1 MSPRAFQTILVA
13 SMGSKD
19 RLELESKVLAAA
31 LKQSH
36 ARGDTSGVSLAH
48 KQIFLLLRQQQ
59 AADKGSSDTGDQTA
73 NRSPEPQP
81 QPAEQPRYTS
91 VGTESV
97 TDVNAVIEPSGL
109 HEKPKKMKK
118 RVMPDIVWGD
128 DAGSEDSSE
137 DSGTQTVQTEP
148 STDEGVGIAAQTA
161 PQATPVE
168 PAEIPPQQD
177 SQTDGI
183 DLSASAEIDLSE
195 SGDFESHVPGQP
207 LMMDGDKAAFDAYGI
222 LRVEQ
227 IASFE
232 EIHRS
237 FLFLVRR
244 VLMGLKKAKK
254 KQRRPLLEELQNLW
268 IAHDIL
274 SDPVTRTDFDFR
286 ILGLRGAPDV
296 IIHSAPEDK
305 ADSISSR
312 TPLRIGELMQCAGLL
327 EPTELEIAA
336 DMHRAMPEMLFG
348 AFLVKQ
354 GFISEEDL
362 QQVLM
367 GQRLLKNGNLTV
379 GHYQMCMKLWRESQ
393 TPIEE
398 TAVSEGYISQAE
410 MERIVASGLRDTAG
424 VPAYEGGG
432 NVNRGPAARINTE
445 EAAKRVFRAERA
457 VPQWKDQL
465 DWSEPEAIE
474 EYVAEDRE
482 QEAIRKPIRNNLDI
496 EGVTDPSENKAK
508 DPGKKTL
515 RRLMEGLHSP
525 EQPNVE
531 DGAPPAKSLKSILSS
546 GADAQGQVRVERLA
560 APTPVEELSGAFAN
574 LDSVDETPIA
584 ETVAEHVAQPEAEPV
599 VDEPSRPKPGRP
611 NIDFTIGGSDDDITG
626 DVAPAAYDD
635 SSIVETQALETPG
648 LEIRTAEQASSA
660 DAVAQ
665 MFEEDGEVQTGSDAP
680 NSVSDET
687 TSEQLAV
694 APSLALSEVEHS
706 TARPTTDVPL
716 PRVVMEE
723 RAKRPADDE
732 EDNVFGEVDYDDED
746 DADSEIDL
754 GFIPDAV
761 TEVRSAEPVAA
772 PQSAQTVADPV
783 PESPAVNMDDLLD
796 FSTPIADSE
805 AAEAAA
811 RAAEE
816 DAADRAGIR
825 TVLDEAFNGVKV
837 PELPAQAPPPEEVLA
852 RRAEAEASFEAIAE
866 EESQMQ
872 SGVYPI
878 ANLEDSQENIEVVP
892 PVSTEPAD
900 VLSEAGATD
909 ESVPP
914 AGSSSDN
921 VTNTGVNLTA
931 GLLQSLDATIS
942 VNESSFKALNEHA
955 KKEQMKQHVGDEGF
969 VIPRGI
975 ERAPRDPQEETAP
988 QIPAVQPVPPE
999 MSQEMTMDFQN
1010 PLEVYAASESTKAT
1024 VSMDVSPVNLAD
1036 NEVEA
1041 PATNVKSFGSLNR
1054 RPNFASSQKEPPQL
1068 DVETAL
1074 STNDKAD
1081 SEENSKDP
1089 SAADENVPGQTEDEN
1104 AVDHSIGDETAG
1116 GGEAVGISP
1125 QEDPQDRLKSGE
1137 WQIVYKLQGSLADV
1151 FLSEDAEPDMPKM
1164 RPRLTEIDSIIPSS
1178 IAKLTKSDAD
1188 DRSDETSDAEDK
1200 SDASSK
1206 DATKSGDKKQSDKPV
1221 IKPVSNNYYRN
1232 DSSGK
1237 KSEDKGE

>member
-1 MSPRAFQTILVA
+1 
-13 SMGSKD
+13 MGSKD

-59 AADKGSSDTGDQTA
+59 TAEKGASADTGDQTE
-73 NRSPEPQP
+73 NRPASAPEPAAP
-81 QPAEQPRYTS
+81 PKYSS

-128 DAGSEDSSE
+128 DATSDETAESSPVEASSQVGPAAEVQSQAVSSE
-137 DSGTQTVQTEP
+137 AHEPDAKLGADVQGEAQSDDSGLA
-148 STDEGVGIAAQTA
+148 D
-161 PQATPVE
+161 
-168 PAEIPPQQD
+168 
-177 SQTDGI
+177 
-183 DLSASAEIDLSE
+183 
-195 SGDFESHVPGQP
+195 SGDFVSHAPGENLTAES
-207 LMMDGDKAAFDAYGI
+207 DKSAFDAYGI
-222 LRVEQ
+222 LQVEQ

-305 ADSISSR
+305 VDSISSR

-393 TPIEE
+393 TPIEN
-398 TAVSEGYISQAE
+398 TAVAEGFVSQSE
-410 MERIVASGLRDTAG
+410 MERIVAAGLRDTAG
-424 VPAYEGGG
+424 VPAYEGGAG
-432 NVNRGPAARINTE
+432 ANRGAAARINTE

-482 QEAIRKPIRNNLDI
+482 QEQIRKPIRNNLDI
-496 EGVTDPSENKAK
+496 EGVTDNQAK
-508 DPGKKTL
+508 DPGKKSL
-515 RRLMEGLHSP
+515 RRLMEGIHSP
-525 EQPNVE
+525 DQPNIE
-531 DGAPPAKSLKSILSS
+531 DGGPAGASLKSILSS
-546 GADAQGQVRVERLA
+546 GDAPMQGQVRIDRLA
-560 APTPVEELSGAFAN
+560 ASAPAEEV
-574 LDSVDETPIA
+574 VD
-584 ETVAEHVAQPEAEPV
+584 TVANIEEPATSDTPPPASAAPSVPEAPK
-599 VDEPSRPKPGRP
+599 PKPGRP
-611 NIDFTIGGSDDDITG
+611 NIDFTIGGSEDDTASG
-626 DVAPAAYDD
+626 DSPVPYAD

-648 LEIRTAEQASSA
+648 L
-660 DAVAQ
+660 Q
-665 MFEEDGEVQTGSDAP
+665 MRASDAMTAREAVTEIFAEAGDSDTRVGSP
-680 NSVSDET
+680 DSVSDET
-687 TSEQLAV
+687 TSEELAV
-694 APSLALSEVEHS
+694 DSSSALYATEHP
-706 TARPTTDVPL
+706 TARPTTEVPI

-723 RAKRPADDE
+723 KSQHSIAEHDE
-732 EDNVFGEVDYDDED
+732 NVFGEVDYDDED
-746 DADSEIDL
+746 DADGEIDL
-754 GFIPDAV
+754 GFVPDERAPAAETKAEKPDGGAV
-761 TEVRSAEPVAA
+761 VQSAAEPEPSSV
-772 PQSAQTVADPV
+772 S
-783 PESPAVNMDDLLD
+783 MDDLLD

-805 AAEAAA
+805 AAEAAK
-811 RAAEE
+811 RVAE
-816 DAADRAGIR
+816 DTDGADRSGIK

-837 PELPAQAPPPEEVLA
+837 PELPPQAPAPEEILA
-852 RRAEAEASFEAIAE
+852 RRAAAEANFEAIAE

-878 ANLEDSQENIEVVP
+878 ANLDEDVAAGESDSVKGVDSVAAQLPNNPTSEP
-892 PVSTEPAD
+892 ST
-900 VLSEAGATD
+900 
-909 ESVPP
+909 
-914 AGSSSDN
+914 SSA
-921 VTNTGVNLTA
+921 TGVNLSSN
-931 GLLQSLDATIS
+931 LLQSLDSTIS
-942 VNESSFKALNEHA
+942 VNESSFKAVNEHA
-955 KKEQMKQHVGDEGF
+955 KKEQMKQHVGEEGF

-975 ERAPRDPQEETAP
+975 ERVPLESQVETAP
-988 QIPAVQPVPPE
+988 QIPATPVPE
-999 MSQEMTMDFQN
+999 VSQEMTIDLHN
-1010 PLEVYAASESTKAT
+1010 PLETYARSESSKAT
-1024 VSMDVSPVNLAD
+1024 VSMDVSPVSVSE
-1036 NEVEA
+1036 NEPVL
-1041 PATNVKSFGSLNR
+1041 PSSSVKPFGSLNR
-1054 RPNFASSQKEPPQL
+1054 KSASEPVHDESAEAQ
-1068 DVETAL
+1068 DDEFSGTAP
-1074 STNDKAD
+1074 
-1081 SEENSKDP
+1081 SEEETPQTGNSDEPGP
-1089 SAADENVPGQTEDEN
+1089 SDSASDLQNP
-1104 AVDHSIGDETAG
+1104 ETAG
-1116 GGEAVGISP
+1116 NASSETADAE
-1125 QEDPQDRLKSGE
+1125 QQDDPQDSLKSGE

-1151 FLSEDAEPDMPKM
+1151 FLSEEAEPDMQRM

-1178 IAKLTKSDAD
+1178 IAKMTKD
-1188 DRSDETSDAEDK
+1188 DAEDK
-1200 SDASSK
+1200 ADESTEAQDDSESETK

-1232 DSSGK
+1232 DKSGN
-1237 KSEDKGE
+1237 KSDDKAD